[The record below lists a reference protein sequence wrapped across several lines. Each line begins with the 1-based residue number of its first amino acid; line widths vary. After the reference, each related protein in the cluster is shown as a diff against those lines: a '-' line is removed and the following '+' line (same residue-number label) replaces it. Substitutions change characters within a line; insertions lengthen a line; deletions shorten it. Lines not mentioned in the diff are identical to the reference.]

1 MYLCTLYARTS
12 VCFYSVHFFRGKEFR
27 TDFARIGEIRSL
39 LPQNTNLMALTAT
52 ANVETRKCVIK
63 NLEMQSCYVLTK
75 NPNMLNI
82 RYGVSIKPSDPVS
95 IVQPF
100 IICMQSGLTTDDKY
114 LIFCTTYN
122 DTNMIYEL
130 IALEL
135 AKCGALFL
143 PDNHPE
149 VALYGRKLCRCEKF
163 DACTLASASVK
174 NRILKS
180 FTKVDGAVRIVIST
194 VAFAMGIDVPNINN
208 VLHWGP
214 PGDLECY
221 VQESGCGGR
230 DGGATNAILY
240 YNKKDFHHTN
250 ESIRNCCVN
259 LQCRREM
266 LMMPF
271 SKDGVDK
278 PDFLHMC
285 CDERAKQCECKL
297 CTVESSACFSKD
309 DFVTFQDFSDNETD
323 DLISLC
329 KDKRTELHTKLLQYR
344 LNMST
349 EPASALVGPGILYS
363 LTDATVKSI
372 VRDCLRIK
380 SPEDVQS
387 ARITSPIHA
396 KIIFGIINTYQ

>member
-1 MYLCTLYARTS
+1 MHFIHTCTCTFCC
-12 VCFYSVHFFRGKEFR
+12 VPFFRGKEFR

-39 LPQNTNLMALTAT
+39 LPQNTNLMALIAT
-52 ANVETRKCVIK
+52 ANFETRNRVIK
-63 NLEMQSCYVLTK
+63 NLEMQSSYVLTK

-82 RYGVSIKPSDPVS
+82 RYSVSIKPSDPIS

-100 IICMQSGLTTDDKY
+100 LTNMQSGHHTTNDKY

-143 PDNHPE
+143 PDDHPE
-149 VALYGRKLCRCEKF
+149 VTLYGRKLCRCEKF
-163 DACTLASASVK
+163 DACTSTSVK
-174 NRILKS
+174 NRILRS
-180 FTKVDGAVRIVIST
+180 FTKVDGAVRVVVST

-221 VQESGCGGR
+221 VQESGRGGR

-240 YNKKDFHHTN
+240 YSKKDFRHTN
-250 ESIRNCCVN
+250 ESMRNYCVN
-259 LQCRREM
+259 LQCRRVM

-271 SKDGVDK
+271 TEDGIVDK
-278 PDFLHMC
+278 PNLLHMC
-285 CDERAKQCECKL
+285 CDVCAKQCKCKI
-297 CTVESSACFSKD
+297 CVVDNSSCLPKEELIA
-309 DFVTFQDFSDNETD
+309 FQDFTD
-323 DLISLC
+323 DEADVPSLLY
-329 KDKRTELHTKLLQYR
+329 KDKSTELYTKLLQYWSD
-344 LNMST
+344 LMNM
-349 EPASALVGPGILYS
+349 EPASALVGPGILYG

-372 VRDCLRIK
+372 VKNSLHIK

-387 ARITSPIHA
+387 AGITSPIHA
-396 KIIFGIINTYQ
+396 KIIFGIINTYQQ